1 MGKGLRGR
9 TPALTC
15 AAKADG
21 KRTVVAEV
29 ADAHVA
35 RVVCVLRVVCVP
47 SCSGVQAFRYLLF
60 FDTGFLCFTFTKVAV
75 LAKYVPR
82 RKSNITCSYLV

>member
-1 MGKGLRGR
+1 VGKGLRGR

-35 RVVCVLRVVCVP
+35 RVVCVLRVVCV
-47 SCSGVQAFRYLLF
+47 YLRVAECRL

-75 LAKYVPR
+75 PAKYVPR